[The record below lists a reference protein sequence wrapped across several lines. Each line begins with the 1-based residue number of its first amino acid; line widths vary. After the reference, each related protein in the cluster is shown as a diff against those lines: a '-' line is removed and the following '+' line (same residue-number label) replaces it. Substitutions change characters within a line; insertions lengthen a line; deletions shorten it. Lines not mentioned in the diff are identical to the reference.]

1 MDHGQGE
8 TVARNVPGSVT
19 TFYVL
24 ALGLSWAGWIP
35 FAAARAGILPI
46 SVPIDVPILTQF
58 GPTVA
63 AFLLVA
69 RASGLAGLRRFLARS
84 CRWNVGF
91 GWYLIA
97 LLLTPAIAV
106 VYQVVHRALGSDV
119 PGWSDL
125 AGIYPG
131 YVETFGGGGPYA
143 LDKTMLPSAGPVGF
157 LQGLIARSPI
167 WALANFLLFAIAT
180 GPISEEFGWRG
191 YALPRLQVHRTA
203 LKSAVSVG
211 LLWGFW
217 HTGPDFWRMLFEGD
231 LQAFL
236 YPLAITLGTVPLSV
250 LSAWMFNQTGGS
262 LLPSM
267 LLHASF
273 NSTLYV
279 LTLIWRDHPSLL
291 TGGEL
296 VVGLWVAA
304 AVVVVRNGAATLT
317 RQSTVVRP

>member
-1 MDHGQGE
+1 
-8 TVARNVPGSVT
+8 VARNVPGSVT

-35 FAAARAGILPI
+35 FAAAQAGILPI
-46 SVPIDVPILTQF
+46 RVPFDVPILTQF

-69 RASGLAGLRRFLARS
+69 RADGLSGLRRFLARS
-84 CRWNVGF
+84 CRWNVGI
-91 GWYLIA
+91 GWYLTA

-106 VYQVVHRALGSDV
+106 VWQLVHRALGADV

-125 AGIYPG
+125 AGIYPA
-131 YVETFGGGGPYA
+131 YVEAFGGGGPYA
-143 LDKTMLPSAGPVGF
+143 LEQALPSAGPIGF
-157 LQGLIARSPI
+157 LQQLVARGPI

-191 YALPRLQVHRTA
+191 YALPRLQVERTA
-203 LKSAVSVG
+203 LRAAVSVG
-211 LLWGFW
+211 ILWGFW

-231 LQAFL
+231 ARAFL
-236 YPLAITLGTVPLSV
+236 YPLAMTMGTVPLSIMF
-250 LSAWMFNQTGGS
+250 AWMFNQTGGS
-262 LLPSM
+262 LLPPM
-267 LLHASF
+267 LFHASF

-279 LTLIWRDHPSLL
+279 LTLIWVDHPAIL

-296 VVGLWVAA
+296 VVGLWIAA

-317 RQSTVVRP
+317 RHATVVRP